1 MMQISVQF
9 QLFQQEEKLTF
20 EIYLVDTQGKVKAGS
35 HVLTINTWAP
45 QAPALSSFLRIP
57 IEKWLRKAIAFH
69 QVPQMFSQ
77 QN

>member
-1 MMQISVQF
+1 MIQTSVQF

-20 EIYLVDTQGKVKAGS
+20 EIHFVDRQGKVKVGS

-45 QAPALSSFLRIP
+45 QAPALSSFLQIP
-57 IEKWLRKAIAFH
+57 IDKWLRKPIASH